1 MRYTPLRFIADLSS
15 ITARGTDATGP
26 AASLALDL
34 PVAPLGFPSWR
45 LKFLHEVRLIPLCA
59 GFGYALLAWTAS
71 EVHLRTLYATDALG
85 ALCGYGVVVFIE
97 RTRKGAVDPDWL
109 QKTCVRIALLVVAGE
124 GIADVLHQSAA
135 ASIDSQ
141 LRATKVILELGIFA
155 PMVFTWGT
163 AAYAVMIAL
172 RAATTGHHLSRA
184 DASADNVGSWVYI
197 FTLAIIVGFVLT
209 QLLRRLHATELE
221 LVKRNEEAAALNDA
235 LHESNERREY
245 EIQMKSKEAER
256 CSRHAAEMRRRLEEW
271 HCAQELV
278 LGQEDENAMSESYS
292 HHTAKVDGLEPF
304 KDSVSQSSPRCR
316 HRHAGGAQGE

>member
-1 MRYTPLRFIADLSS
+1 M
-15 ITARGTDATGP
+15 
-26 AASLALDL
+26 
-34 PVAPLGFPSWR
+34 PLGPSVVTR
-45 LKFLHEVRLIPLCA
+45 RGGLHRTNPQGRGGSGLAAEDLCTHRVA
-59 GFGYALLAWTAS
+59 
-71 EVHLRTLYATDALG
+71 RR
-85 ALCGYGVVVFIE
+85 CG
-97 RTRKGAVDPDWL
+97 R
-109 QKTCVRIALLVVAGE
+109 

-141 LRATKVILELGIFA
+141 LRATKVILELGISR
-155 PMVFTWGT
+155 PWCSRGT

-197 FTLAIIVGFVLT
+197 FMAIIVGFVLT

-245 EIQMKSKEAER
+245 EIQMKSKEVER
-256 CSRHAAEMRRRLEEW
+256 LLAPRRRDACRLEEW

-292 HHTAKVDGLEPF
+292 HHTARWMASSRSKIQSARAHRVAATATRAGLKVNEVCCPGRRLGAGQREGRRVERPTVDGRATYSRRTVLALRLSGSTQRVL
-304 KDSVSQSSPRCR
+304 SVTRPVALTNM
-316 HRHAGGAQGE
+316 H